1 MPPTTRTTDPLQY
14 VLESVLKATEEKDP
28 YRLALTAAGAS
39 TIDDLLELT
48 REDLISITW
57 QDSDTQQEG
66 SLPIAKVNV
75 LLSICSWF
83 RSQPDTSDTV
93 FLELTAEKLKEYRR
107 SLSHAPTAQ
116 DTASALVALSPSTS
130 KLSPADEFKKGIK
143 RDVNAFKPFK
153 DRKNWNPWYRGFQAI
168 AKAQGLGNVLDPT
181 YEPTTPEEEA
191 LFQVLQDYTFAVFTH
206 CLHEAQASNLVR
218 NYSGPLAGDQAGN
231 AQLLHM
237 ELVKLMSTGIS
248 ARTQRTNIE
257 SKLMRL
263 RLDRNWTKSINS
275 FLVHFAHQVKDLRE
289 LRDPADAS
297 SYSDVWCM
305 SALDTALSPHQE
317 MSSHV
322 SSLATSRSAIQVAL
336 GNKEQLPTL
345 TFMEY
350 LSQLTDHAIVLD
362 NRNTQ
367 NSNSGPYPV
376 RQQQRSAHSTRTS
389 QNSAKD
395 QHSKPAQPGMSGRN
409 DPTDPS
415 IWLSDREFQKLTN
428 EQKRIRKE
436 RHRARRQQRN
446 SASAGTATPPS
457 HAQQVP
463 TSIAVNATNASAA
476 ATGGPSS
483 TPSPVSTQ
491 PASVLRNMMS
501 TRSTRGDSSVAN
513 ETITLDGVTYTR
525 QVTATL
531 VYQVQGQRKRATS
544 PGALIDGG
552 ANGGLVGSDAKILE
566 TDLLNTA
573 DVVGVTDHILSSL
586 PIVQAAA
593 KLDTQDHGPVIG
605 IFSSYAMR
613 SDGGPT
619 VHSKGQME
627 AFGLIVDDK
636 SSLVG
641 GTQCIITN
649 EGYVVPLH
657 IRQGLPYMPM
667 EVPTQEEMDSLPH
680 VFFTSDSPWDP
691 ATLDNEFPTST
702 CSTPEE
708 ATRRQQAMDSRV
720 DAFGQLSVSSLRE
733 TTPISSTPALG
744 IQAYSQE
751 VLRQFPDLDSLRP
764 NFGWLPRDRIKAT
777 LGATTQHYKATIHHP
792 FRKHFKSRFP
802 AANVRRLPEWV
813 STDTIFSDTP
823 AHDDGI
829 PGHGSCKMLQ
839 LYGGVDS
846 HFLAGY
852 PMRSESDM
860 GSTLEDFI
868 RQHGAMQGL
877 MSDGAKAEIGTTI
890 KNLLRLYCIKDRQ
903 SEPHYQHQNHIER
916 RIQDVKRI
924 SNTIMDRT
932 GTPAEFWL
940 LCTLYVIQLL
950 NHMINVSGNI
960 PLSQVTGQVTDVSAY
975 LSFHWWQDVLYETP
989 TKQEALGKWVGVSD
1003 HAGDA
1008 LTYLILTHDTQQV
1021 IIRSNVRPANEPH
1034 HPNRR
1039 LLPLHAS
1046 PSPSHVSG
1054 HPILHSLSD
1063 ALDVDASQLQLP
1075 TFSPDELIG
1084 RTFIMEG
1091 EDGQNIKAQVT
1102 RKIMDREAQ
1111 DHQQIKFLLNCGED
1125 AYEEIISYNA
1135 LSDLIEQQEQQQSA
1149 GELNTWAFN
1158 AILQHEGPL
1167 KPHQPSYKG
1176 SSYNI
1181 LVEWGDGSETWEPLN
1196 LIAKDDPI
1204 TLARY
1209 AKEHNLLDLPG
1220 WKFLRKAARQVNS
1233 MTMKAKQH
1241 RPSRAIKFG
1250 VAIPAS
1256 AKDAI
1261 QLDKENGN
1269 SLWQDAMD
1277 KEVAQLMEYQT
1288 FKDGGKDSPPPPGY
1302 QMIRV
1307 HFVFDCKADG
1317 RRKARLVAGGHMTSP
1332 PKDSVYSSV
1341 VSLRSIRIVCFLAEL
1356 NNLELMTG
1364 DVGNAYLE
1372 ACTKELVC
1380 FRAGPEFGPL
1390 AGHTLI
1396 IHKALYGLRSSGA
1409 RFHEKFADTLHALG
1423 FTPSY
1428 ADPDV
1433 WLRRAGEV
1441 YEYLTIWVDDLL
1453 VALKQPQKFM
1463 DALQAPPHNY
1473 KLKGVGTP
1481 KYHLGGDFFHDSDGT
1496 LCYGAQTYIKRLAA
1510 TYTQLFGEPPATY
1523 LSPSLAKDHPE
1534 LDTTESCLSQEVIQF
1549 QSLIGALQWTIS
1561 LCRFDIAHAVM
1572 SLSRYKN
1579 SPLKGHLDRAK
1590 RIVGYLRKYP
1600 HACIRFRT
1608 GIPYHEEQYGE
1619 QPPSHDWM
1627 HSVYGSPKE
1636 QLPPNAPEPRGNPVR
1651 TTTFV
1656 DANLMHDYST
1666 GRSATGVLHFLNQTP
1681 IDCFSKRQSQLETAT
1696 YGSEFVAARTGT
1708 EQIIDLRFTLRMLG
1722 VPLDGPSW
1730 MFGDNQSVIT
1740 SSTIPHSTLSKR
1752 WNALSYHRVREA
1764 VASGILRFHFI
1775 ESKQNP
1781 ADILTKPLSHSAMW
1795 PHVDTLFFRKG
1806 DTASQGPP
1814 HSERGVTIGIDLRTE
1829 PNAQEAASRQP
1840 SVRFERAKL
1849 QI

>member
-218 NYSGPLAGDQAGN
+218 NYSGPLAGDRAGN

-829 PGHGSCKMLQ
+829 PGHG
-839 LYGGVDS
+839 
-846 HFLAGY
+846 
-852 PMRSESDM
+852 
-860 GSTLEDFI
+860 
-868 RQHGAMQGL
+868 
-877 MSDGAKAEIGTTI
+877 
-890 KNLLRLYCIKDRQ
+890 
-903 SEPHYQHQNHIER
+903 
-916 RIQDVKRI
+916 
-924 SNTIMDRT
+924 
-932 GTPAEFWL
+932 
-940 LCTLYVIQLL
+940 
-950 NHMINVSGNI
+950 
-960 PLSQVTGQVTDVSAY
+960 
-975 LSFHWWQDVLYETP
+975 
-989 TKQEALGKWVGVSD
+989 
-1003 HAGDA
+1003 
-1008 LTYLILTHDTQQV
+1008 
-1021 IIRSNVRPANEPH
+1021 
-1034 HPNRR
+1034 
-1039 LLPLHAS
+1039 
-1046 PSPSHVSG
+1046 
-1054 HPILHSLSD
+1054 
-1063 ALDVDASQLQLP
+1063 
-1075 TFSPDELIG
+1075 
-1084 RTFIMEG
+1084 
-1091 EDGQNIKAQVT
+1091 
-1102 RKIMDREAQ
+1102 
-1111 DHQQIKFLLNCGED
+1111 
-1125 AYEEIISYNA
+1125 
-1135 LSDLIEQQEQQQSA
+1135 
-1149 GELNTWAFN
+1149 
-1158 AILQHEGPL
+1158 
-1167 KPHQPSYKG
+1167 
-1176 SSYNI
+1176 
-1181 LVEWGDGSETWEPLN
+1181 
-1196 LIAKDDPI
+1196 
-1204 TLARY
+1204 
-1209 AKEHNLLDLPG
+1209 
-1220 WKFLRKAARQVNS
+1220 
-1233 MTMKAKQH
+1233 
-1241 RPSRAIKFG
+1241 
-1250 VAIPAS
+1250 
-1256 AKDAI
+1256 
-1261 QLDKENGN
+1261 
-1269 SLWQDAMD
+1269 
-1277 KEVAQLMEYQT
+1277 
-1288 FKDGGKDSPPPPGY
+1288 
-1302 QMIRV
+1302 
-1307 HFVFDCKADG
+1307 
-1317 RRKARLVAGGHMTSP
+1317 
-1332 PKDSVYSSV
+1332 
-1341 VSLRSIRIVCFLAEL
+1341 
-1356 NNLELMTG
+1356 
-1364 DVGNAYLE
+1364 
-1372 ACTKELVC
+1372 
-1380 FRAGPEFGPL
+1380 
-1390 AGHTLI
+1390 
-1396 IHKALYGLRSSGA
+1396 
-1409 RFHEKFADTLHALG
+1409 
-1423 FTPSY
+1423 
-1428 ADPDV
+1428 
-1433 WLRRAGEV
+1433 
-1441 YEYLTIWVDDLL
+1441 
-1453 VALKQPQKFM
+1453 
-1463 DALQAPPHNY
+1463 
-1473 KLKGVGTP
+1473 
-1481 KYHLGGDFFHDSDGT
+1481 
-1496 LCYGAQTYIKRLAA
+1496 
-1510 TYTQLFGEPPATY
+1510 
-1523 LSPSLAKDHPE
+1523 
-1534 LDTTESCLSQEVIQF
+1534 
-1549 QSLIGALQWTIS
+1549 
-1561 LCRFDIAHAVM
+1561 
-1572 SLSRYKN
+1572 
-1579 SPLKGHLDRAK
+1579 
-1590 RIVGYLRKYP
+1590 
-1600 HACIRFRT
+1600 
-1608 GIPYHEEQYGE
+1608 EQYGE

-1829 PNAQEAASRQP
+1829 PNAQEAVSGQP